1 MSSKPIIETSK
12 TNLESLSN
20 VCQLAFFQRSLCD
33 IKLIPGIMN
42 YPASHTSLGLIC
54 GTLLPY
60 NSQTSAII
68 AVAQN
73 QFYCVYVVI

>member
-1 MSSKPIIETSK
+1 MSNKPIIEASK
-12 TNLESLSN
+12 TNLEGLSN
-20 VCQLAFFQRSLCD
+20 LCQLVFFQRSLCN
-33 IKLIPGIMN
+33 IKPIPGIMN
-42 YPASHTSLGLIC
+42 YPASLTSLGLTC

-73 QFYCVYVVI
+73 QFYCIHVVI

>member
-12 TNLESLSN
+12 TNLEGVSYI
-20 VCQLAFFQRSLCD
+20 CQLVFLQ
-33 IKLIPGIMN
+33 N

-54 GTLLPY
+54 GTLSPY

-68 AVAQN
+68 AVALN
-73 QFYCVYVVI
+73 QFYSIYVII